1 MPDSQ
6 HAPSVPVPPS
16 HSPQQS
22 SRRRNFRILLWAGAV
37 AGLGVLGMLL
47 LSSPGRES
55 EVVVGNKV
63 RTIQLNVLNGVG
75 EAKLAQRMTDY
86 LRSRGFDVVEI
97 GNYQEELEKT
107 LVIDRT
113 GNSQAAIQVAR
124 SLGVPLEQVI
134 QRIDKTLYLD
144 VSVFIGK
151 DYPSLQPFK

>member
-1 MPDSQ
+1 MI
-6 HAPSVPVPPS
+6 V
-16 HSPQQS
+16 
-22 SRRRNFRILLWAGAV
+22 WAV
-37 AGLGVLGMLL
+37 TLAGLGVFGMLL
-47 LSSPGRES
+47 FSDPGRES

-63 RTIQLNVLNGVG
+63 RTIQLDVLNGVG
-75 EAKLAQRMTDY
+75 EAKLAQRMTDF

-97 GNYQEELEKT
+97 GNYREELERT

-113 GNSQAAIQVAR
+113 GNSQAAIQVAK